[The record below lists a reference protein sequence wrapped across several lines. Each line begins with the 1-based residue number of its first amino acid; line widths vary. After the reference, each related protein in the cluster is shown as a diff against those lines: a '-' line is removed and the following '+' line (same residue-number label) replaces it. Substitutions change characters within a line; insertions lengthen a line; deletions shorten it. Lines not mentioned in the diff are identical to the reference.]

1 MAIKLI
7 NANIMHIK
15 PSCQYKN
22 VWQQIDSKDVRTNLL
37 SHEVENLMGEDLT
50 KAVRE
55 TLGISI
61 PESICRGHFEKD
73 DTLIP
78 VLFDQGKVTFFKLS
92 FKKVIRNIKKLF
104 GASFFILNPI
114 L

>member
-22 VWQQIDSKDVRTNLL
+22 VWQQIDSKDVRSNLL
-37 SHEVENLMGEDLT
+37 SNEVENFMGEDLT

-61 PESICRGHFEKD
+61 PESNSHGKFGKDD
-73 DTLIP
+73 DTLIA
-78 VLFDQGKVTFFKLS
+78 VLLDDGKITFYKLS
-92 FKKVIRNIKKLF
+92 FKKVI
-104 GASFFILNPI
+104 
-114 L
+114 

>member
-22 VWQQIDSKDVRTNLL
+22 VWQQIDSKDVRSNLL
-37 SHEVENLMGEDLT
+37 SNEVENFMGEDLT

-61 PESICRGHFEKD
+61 PESNSRGKFGKD
-73 DTLIP
+73 DTLIA
-78 VLFDQGKVTFFKLS
+78 VLLDDDKITFYKLS
-92 FKKVIRNIKKLF
+92 FKKVI
-104 GASFFILNPI
+104 
-114 L
+114 